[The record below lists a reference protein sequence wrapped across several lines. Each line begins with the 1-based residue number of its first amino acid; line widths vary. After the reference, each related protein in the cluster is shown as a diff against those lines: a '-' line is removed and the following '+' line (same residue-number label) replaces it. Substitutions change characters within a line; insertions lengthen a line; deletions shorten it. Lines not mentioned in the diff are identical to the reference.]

1 MAARSSW
8 ADKLRHPLIGV
19 TAATTIAAISPVW
32 AQVAPS
38 APQPLSPPAAYP
50 SPYRYP
56 FPGLAPRDAYR
67 AGLINRWEL
76 EQVEGWA
83 RERWGAASRWAS
95 GPAGAALMVR
105 GSAPPR
111 RYR

>member
-1 MAARSSW
+1 M
-8 ADKLRHPLIGV
+8 RHLLIGV
-19 TAATTIAAISPVW
+19 TAAITMAVISPVW

-76 EQVEGWA
+76 EQVEGPTPQA
-83 RERWGAASRWAS
+83 LQGPSVDGSRAFQ
-95 GPAGAALMVR
+95 
-105 GSAPPR
+105 
-111 RYR
+111 